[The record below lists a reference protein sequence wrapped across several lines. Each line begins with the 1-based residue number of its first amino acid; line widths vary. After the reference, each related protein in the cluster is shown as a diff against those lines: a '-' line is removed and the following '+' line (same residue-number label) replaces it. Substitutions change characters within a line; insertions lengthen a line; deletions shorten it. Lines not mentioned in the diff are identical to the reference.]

1 MTLLQMTISALAFAA
16 VYATLFTMIGNRL
29 PDVLA
34 ALRGVPAQPPAFAA
48 ASRAFSR
55 A

>member
-29 PDVLA
+29 PELLA
-34 ALRGVPAQPPAFAA
+34 ALRGQPAPVQPA